1 MDNLDREFRSMLR
14 QLFGSDDKHKVYVV
28 NGAPASGK
36 TSYVLSKRQPGDLV
50 LDLDMICAALG
61 GTDKLYE
68 DHKPYLDVALAVRD
82 VVLDKIDSREG
93 KWKNAYVITASSDSE
108 YVRSLADRLGAEIV
122 MMNATKEQCREN
134 ALKDERRSGCLE
146 SQSEIIDRWFSEKA
160 GGAI

>member
-1 MDNLDREFRSMLR
+1 MDNLDREYRSMLR
-14 QLFGSDDKHKVYVV
+14 QIFGSDDKHKVYVV

-82 VVLDKIDSREG
+82 VVFDKIENREG
-93 KWKNAYVITASSDSE
+93 KWRNAYVITASSDRN
-108 YVRSLADRLGAEIV
+108 YVRNLADRLGGEIV
-122 MMNATKEQCREN
+122 SMNTTKEQCIEHARH
-134 ALKDERRSGCLE
+134 DERRQANLNE
-146 SQSEIIDRWFSEKA
+146 HLTLIEKWFE
-160 GGAI
+160 